1 MRKKRREEIVL
12 DRAKTKRQLQAEQTK
27 RHIFRAALHLLELQD
42 FESITVRDI
51 VREAGVSIGSFYN
64 AYGSKLDVFY
74 ETFRVA
80 DEHFENDVRPML
92 TQDTSAEKILFFFR
106 EYARY
111 NSVETPISLTKILY
125 NPNNPYF
132 RRSGDRGMLPILTQ
146 LVRQALEDG
155 EFQSD
160 KPAEEAAQFL
170 MVCVRGVVY
179 DWCLANGA
187 YNLTQRVEEYVG
199 YLLRVFQR

>member
-1 MRKKRREEIVL
+1 MEKT
-12 DRAKTKRQLQAEQTK
+12 KTKRQLQAEQTK
-27 RHIFRAALHLLELQD
+27 RHIFKTALLLLDQQD

-64 AYGSKLDVFY
+64 AYESKMDVFY

-80 DEHFENDVRPML
+80 DEHFEVNIRPL
-92 TQDTSAEKILFFFR
+92 LNQETIGERILFFFN

-132 RRSGDRGMLPILTQ
+132 RRSTDRGMVPMLTELAQ
-146 LVRQALEDG
+146 LAVDRG
-155 EFQSD
+155 EFRTDRS
-160 KPAEEAAQFL
+160 AEDIAQFL
-170 MVCVRGVVY
+170 MICIRGVVY
-179 DWCLANGA
+179 DWCLANGS
-187 YNLTQRVEEYVG
+187 YVLTDRVKEYVQ
-199 YLLRVFQR
+199 YLLTVFHN

>member
-1 MRKKRREEIVL
+1 MENTKN
-12 DRAKTKRQLQAEQTK
+12 KRQLQAEHTK
-27 RHIFRAALHLLELQD
+27 RHIFRTALRLLDQQD

-74 ETFRVA
+74 ETYRVA
-80 DEHFENDVRPML
+80 DEHFENNVRPKL
-92 TQDTSAEKILFFFR
+92 TQDTVAEQILCFFY

-132 RRSGDRGMLPILTQ
+132 RRSSDRGMLPILTELAQ
-146 LVRQALEDG
+146 LALTA
-155 EFQSD
+155 S
-160 KPAEEAAQFL
+160 AL
-170 MVCVRGVVY
+170 
-179 DWCLANGA
+179 
-187 YNLTQRVEEYVG
+187 LT
-199 YLLRVFQR
+199 